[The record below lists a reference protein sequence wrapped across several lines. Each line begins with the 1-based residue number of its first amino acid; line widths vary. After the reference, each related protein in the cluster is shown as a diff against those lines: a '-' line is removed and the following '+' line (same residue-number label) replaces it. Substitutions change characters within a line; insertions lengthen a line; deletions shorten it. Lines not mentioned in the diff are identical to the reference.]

1 MNKSYSLND
10 DVSVDFAD
18 NLFIHLINRRGPI
31 TGVRMTYQMF
41 LKYKSAGHKVTLSGD
56 LEIEPSDEVILDI
69 QGEIPPAADVEP
81 SVILNVEEEI
91 PPAAAEE
98 TEALEDEALVDEP
111 VEDATIEFKKYS
123 KTQFRKWDR
132 TTLENYLTSLP
143 VGLIPDTC
151 LPLNT
156 KDKATLLEIIFQYV
170 LVD

>member
-41 LKYKSAGHKVTLSGD
+41 LKYKSAGHKVTLSG
-56 LEIEPSDEVILDI
+56 ETVVETPEEVILDI
-69 QGEIPPAADVEP
+69 QGEIPPAVDVED
-81 SVILNVEEEI
+81 SVILDIEDEI
-91 PPAAAEE
+91 PPVAEEE
-98 TEALEDEALVDEP
+98 TETTVDEAPTETDETA
-111 VEDATIEFKKYS
+111 VEFKKYS

-132 TTLENYLTSLP
+132 TTLENYLVSLP

-151 LPLNT
+151 LPLNA